1 MSTYRFGLIGRRA
14 LGAASACL
22 LLLGAIPALAW
33 PDNPS
38 DEWQALIE
46 AATAEGGVT
55 VLANA
60 NLGDDFI
67 ATFSADTGV
76 PITLSVGRHGEGRA
90 RFNRETETG
99 QATFDAFI
107 GGRSSY
113 ELADKGLLTAVAPLL
128 ILPEVTDGANWRDS
142 AMPWI
147 DSAKTYLPMPIGY
160 VSAFVLINKD
170 VIDPASV
177 TVWDDLLSP
186 DLAGR
191 IAMHDPTVPGGTG
204 AGASVSLFLAEAKGQ
219 TYLETL
225 YGTQIGETTADY
237 RQLVDWV
244 ARGTYPVVLGTR
256 ALDIER
262 YRAEGVD
269 NLAVLNMQDVPGYI
283 SGGTSIMAIPAS
295 APNKAAAQVFANWFL
310 SRSGQ
315 AAFAR
320 AARAPSFR
328 TDVTGGDWP
337 EYLNPEPGRVY
348 INQYDQ
354 SWAETVE
361 PALRTVLDDVLSK

>member
-1 MSTYRFGLIGRRA
+1 MRTIGTGLIGRRA

-22 LLLGAIPALAW
+22 LLLGAIPALAF

-38 DEWQALIE
+38 AEWQALIE
-46 AATAEGGVT
+46 AAKAEGGVT

-60 NLGDDFI
+60 NLGDDFS
-67 ATFSADTGV
+67 AAFTADTGV
-76 PITLSVGRHGEGRA
+76 PMTLAVGEHGEGRA
-90 RFNRETETG
+90 RFYRETETG
-99 QATFDAFI
+99 QATFEVFI

-113 ELADKGLLTAVAPLL
+113 ELADKGLLAAVAPML
-128 ILPEVTDGANWRDS
+128 ILPEVTDGANWRDG

-147 DSAKTYLPMPIGY
+147 DKSKTYLPMPIGY

-170 VIDPASV
+170 ILDPASV
-177 TVWDDLLSP
+177 KVWDDLLKP
-186 DLAGR
+186 ELAGR

-204 AGASVSLFLAEAKGQ
+204 AGASVSLFIAEAKGQ
-219 TYLETL
+219 AYLESL

-244 ARGTYPVVLGTR
+244 ARGTYPVALGTR

-262 YRAEGVD
+262 YREEGVE
-269 NLAVLNMQDVPGYI
+269 NLQVLNMQDVPGYI

-310 SRSGQ
+310 SRPGQ
-315 AAFAR
+315 AAFSR

-328 TDVTGGDWP
+328 TDVAGGDWP
-337 EYLNPEPGRVY
+337 DYLNPEPGRVY

-354 SWAETVE
+354 NWAETVE
-361 PALRTVLDDVLSK
+361 PGLRTVLDEVLSK